1 MDEKTILVVC
11 PMFTRNQTVMVIS
24 KDDVIEKTNTVFEN
38 VGDVI
43 NKLAVKYSIKTI
55 NIKGTK
61 MFTKKIGSEIQQK
74 GLTEYNNKLV
84 INLIK

>member
-1 MDEKTILVVC
+1 MDEKTILIVC

-24 KDDVIEKTNTVFEN
+24 KDDVIEKTNTVFFFFFDI
-38 VGDVI
+38 V
-43 NKLAVKYSIKTI
+43 NKLAVKHSIKTI
-55 NIKGTK
+55 NIKGAK